1 MATITLDAFA
11 DSDYVYYSETGTDM
25 SSFVQFD
32 QTARITTLSWNDKY
46 EFNLPQGAK
55 HFAIRKVTNDGWVMF
70 IDDVTFSPDT
80 LASQA
85 GIMLSGYN
93 IYKNG
98 VRLNEAPVVSTSYA
112 CRNVSAG
119 CM

>member
-1 MATITLDAFA
+1 
-11 DSDYVYYSETGTDM
+11 
-25 SSFVQFD
+25 
-32 QTARITTLSWNDKY
+32 
-46 EFNLPQGAK
+46 
-55 HFAIRKVTNDGWVMF
+55 MF

-98 VRLNEAPVVSTSYA
+98 VRLNEAPVASTSYV